1 MAKRLTRDTRGA
13 ALGGVAA
20 GIARYLEVD
29 PTFVR
34 LAFVLLAFAHG
45 FGLLAYIVCW
55 IVIPA
60 DPAEVRQ
67 GLSNA
72 GAERMADEV
81 RETAARLTAS
91 FEQEGPGV
99 RSTRAIVGYGL
110 MIVGGLLLL
119 DNLGWLH
126 WPHWA
131 TLSTLWPLLLFGLGA
146 SLVWRS
152 LRARAS

>member
-55 IVIPA
+55 IVIPS
-60 DPAEVRQ
+60 DNQEVRQ
-67 GLSNA
+67 GVANA
-72 GAERMADEV
+72 GAEQVATEV
-81 RETAARLTAS
+81 REAAARVAGS
-91 FEQEGPGV
+91 FEGTGSGV
-99 RSTRAIVGYGL
+99 GGARAAVGYGL
-110 MIVGGLLLL
+110 MLVGTLLLV

-126 WPHWA
+126 WPHWVS
-131 TLSTLWPLLLFGLGA
+131 LSTLWPILLVGLGA
-146 SLVWRS
+146 TLVWRS
-152 LRARAS
+152 LKTRAS

>member
-1 MAKRLTRDTRGA
+1 MAKRLARDTRGA

-55 IVIPA
+55 IVMPRDDAPA
-60 DPAEVRQ
+60 SKTVATV
-67 GLSNA
+67 
-72 GAERMADEV
+72 GAEQVAAEV
-81 RETAARLTAS
+81 RETAARVAS
-91 FEQEGPGV
+91 SIEQAGSGV
-99 RSTRAIVGYGL
+99 GGARAAVGYGL
-110 MIVGGLLLL
+110 MLVGTLLLI

-126 WPHWA
+126 WPHWVN
-131 TLSTLWPLLLFGLGA
+131 LSTLWPILLVGLGA

-152 LRARAS
+152 LKTRAS